1 MKYFFFSYGKTRR
14 LVIIGVAF
22 LCYLWLIVANAMSTF
37 SQIGNRNSPSLWAFS
52 GSSALISLLFLATGA
67 LVWYYARNRFV
78 ARLLF
83 YFSCSMMVTF
93 AVETGAKGNDV
104 LLSLLASICSQLALF
119 LLSALL
125 LSFPRDYLA
134 LRLPTKTATSDSN
147 RGARTGAKPS
157 ALTLFLRGYL
167 SMLFLLSLVSAT
179 MGALFEVSAVFSWQL
194 PGWLV
199 SFVYFYNVIALLG
212 ILLTMV
218 ISYRQSRLLRERQQ
232 IRFLVIGIVVAVA
245 PLLLLTILPTALN
258 WPTKYVIDVR
268 ITTLSLILLPLA
280 FGYAILRYQILA
292 FDAHIRR
299 TTTIVVGIV
308 SLAILTYLVVSLV
321 SLFLPNGMGRVIFLA
336 TVMALL
342 APLLWYYIRRLIE
355 RLFFS
360 EQVHYRRLI
369 ERLDRPG
376 REAIDLN
383 EAAQLITQAAIN
395 ALETA
400 EACLFVRDE
409 ETGHYHLYPS
419 VPQETGGLSEGS
431 HSRLELSQTL
441 VRALNPPVLVQAG
454 MRAEQDWIRGD
465 SAAVERLEN
474 ASQPLPLSEA
484 ARGDA
489 PLAGFARYMGSTSP
503 LGSEPLLA
511 PVHVQGRLIGV
522 LALGP
527 RGDKRQY
534 SGPDFEAID
543 FILTRFAP
551 ILETARLYT
560 QTSRHVALLDA
571 LYGAS
576 SILREAFSSV
586 EEAARACAEIA
597 ARATQAGAR
606 IRFYDEQQQAFK
618 RAIAVGAGP
627 VIKEDHLFAT
637 DEADWDSWFFEG
649 SDDYSLRDISGRMPP
664 CLTRLSEIP
673 HYPFA
678 WLPLKRGQQRLGLLV
693 LVYTRPHAFSQQ
705 ERRVLEMFADQCAA
719 AFESTRVNLELR
731 AAYERQKELDRL
743 KDQFIM
749 TASHELRT
757 PLTSVMGYLELLR
770 EYAPTLSPER
780 LSEFI
785 AKAHRGCD
793 ELTLM
798 VSNIMDASHVQ
809 LDARQIKLAPVSLA
823 TSVQHI
829 LGILETVIR
838 REQRSILVDI
848 PPDLT
853 VEADD
858 LRLRQVLL
866 NLVNNAFKYSTPGT
880 CVEITARVD
889 ESENLVTVA
898 IRDHGLGIPAEER
911 HLLFERF
918 TRLERDMNSPVRGAG
933 LGLSI
938 CKQLVEAMGG
948 SIRVESAGIAGEG
961 STFSFTLRRGQQQKR
976 TGTDSSAA
984 SILR

>member
-1 MKYFFFSYGKTRR
+1 MKYFYFSYGKTRR

-22 LCYLWLIVANAMSTF
+22 LCYLWLIVANALSTF
-37 SQIGNRNSPSLWAFS
+37 SQAGNRNSPSLWAFS
-52 GSSALISLLFLATGA
+52 GSSALIALLFLATGA

-104 LLSLLASICSQLALF
+104 LLSILASICSQLALF
-119 LLSALL
+119 FLSALL
-125 LSFPRDYLA
+125 LSFPRNHLA
-134 LRLPTKTATSDSN
+134 LDGLAKAATSENSSE
-147 RGARTGAKPS
+147 ARTGGKPS

-167 SMLFLLSLVSAT
+167 GILFFLSLVSAAT
-179 MGALFEVSAVFSWQL
+179 GAIFEISAVFSWQL
-194 PGWLV
+194 PDWLI
-199 SFVYFYNVIALLG
+199 SFVYCYDMIALLG
-212 ILLTMV
+212 SMLTLV
-218 ISYRQSRLLRERQQ
+218 ISYRTSHLLRERQQ
-232 IRFLVIGIVVAVA
+232 IRFLAIGIVVAVA
-245 PLLLLTILPTALN
+245 PLLVLTILPTALN
-258 WPTKYVIDVR
+258 WPTKYIIDVR
-268 ITTLSLILLPLA
+268 VTTLSQILLPLA

-292 FDAHIRR
+292 FDAYIRR
-299 TTTIVVGIV
+299 TTTVLVGIV

-321 SLFLPNGMGRVIFLA
+321 SLFLPSGMGRVILLA
-336 TVMALL
+336 TAMALL
-342 APLLWYYIRRLIE
+342 APLLWYYIRRLIDC
-355 RLFFS
+355 LFFS

-369 ERLDRPG
+369 ERLERPG
-376 REAIDLN
+376 REAVDLN
-383 EAAQLITQAAIN
+383 EIAQLITQAAIN
-395 ALETA
+395 ALETV

-419 VPQETGGLSEGS
+419 VPQEAEKLSEGG
-431 HSRLELSQTL
+431 HSRLVLAQTL
-441 VRALNPPVLVQAG
+441 VRALNPPLPARAA
-454 MRAEQDWIRGD
+454 MRVEQDWIRGD

-474 ASQPLPLSEA
+474 ASQPLLLSEA

-489 PLAGFARYMGSTSP
+489 PLTGFARYMGSTSP

-522 LALGP
+522 LVLGP

-576 SILREAFSSV
+576 SVLREAFSSM
-586 EEAARACAEIA
+586 EDAARACAEIA
-597 ARATQAGAR
+597 AHATQAGVR
-606 IRFYDEQQQAFK
+606 IRFYDEQQRAFK
-618 RAIAVGAGP
+618 QAITVGAGP
-627 VIKEDHLFAT
+627 VVTEDHLFTT
-637 DEADWDSWFFEG
+637 DEADWASWFFEG
-649 SDDYSLRDISGRMPP
+649 SDDYSLRDISACMPP
-664 CLTRLSEIP
+664 CLTRLAEIP
-673 HYPFA
+673 RYPFA
-678 WLPLKRGQQRLGLLV
+678 WLPLKRGQQRLGVLV
-693 LVYTRPHAFSQQ
+693 LVYTRPHIFSQQ

-757 PLTSVMGYLELLR
+757 PLTAVMGYLELLR

-785 AKAHRGCD
+785 VKAHRGCD

-798 VSNIMDASHVQ
+798 VSNIVDASHVQ
-809 LDARQIKLAPVSLA
+809 LDAEQIKLAPVSLA
-823 TSVQHI
+823 ASVQHI

-848 PPDLT
+848 PPGLT

-898 IRDHGLGIPAEER
+898 IRDHGLGVPAEER

-948 SIRVESAGIAGEG
+948 VIGVESAGIAGEG
-961 STFSFTLRRGQQQKR
+961 STFSFTLRRGTSSRQADN
-976 TGTDSSAA
+976 TSSAA
-984 SILR
+984 SLLR